1 MNRGF
6 QMRMRWDSI
15 SVRNR
20 ESLPPD
26 RAMSTLSP
34 SSIMEKSN
42 RALSNFS
49 LNFRWSFLSSFEGF
63 VSSISFHE
71 YEVDST
77 DDEQESQNVVPM
89 KALPLKQ
96 DVGHNCEHAQADAL
110 LDDLELDKR
119 ERAAVADK
127 AHSVGWHLTAIFKEG
142 DAPGE
147 DDDTHQGPSLADAG
161 NLEAQMSVP
170 CQRHKYIA
178 QDEQQNRI

>member
-1 MNRGF
+1 MNWGF

-15 SVRNR
+15 SIRNR

-34 SSIMEKSN
+34 SSTMEKSN
-42 RALSNFS
+42 KALSNFS
-49 LNFRWSFLSSFEGF
+49 LNFRWSFLSSLEGF

-71 YEVDST
+71 YEVDGT

-89 KALPLKQ
+89 KTLPLKQ
-96 DVGHNCEHAQADAL
+96 NVGHDSEHAQADAL
-110 LDDLELDKR
+110 LDDFELDKR
-119 ERAAVADK
+119 ERTSVADK
-127 AHSVGWHLTAIFKEG
+127 AHPVGRHLTAIFKEG

-170 CQRHKYIA
+170 SQCHKHIA